1 MSTFLQVCGVI
12 FLLSLFLGGA
22 WIGACQWADFRL
34 ERAHGRRMFRIAE
47 LCEQEI
53 RRDALR
59 RIHQNDA
66 IASRR
71 LQEREAK
78 AR

>member
-1 MSTFLQVCGVI
+1 MK
-12 FLLSLFLGGA
+12 LFLEVSGCVFWVSLLGAGA
-22 WIGACQWADFRL
+22 WSLACWSTDVRIA
-34 ERAHGRRMFRIAE
+34 RARRRRMFRVAE